1 MNLALTRSKLWE
13 FHWVSCNF
21 NISTHLAHPNCNIG
35 GELRESQD
43 DYRLTSD
50 SVIYVMVVEDLYLEI
65 TDAAVVG
72 ISIVAIVNYS
82 ISTFLLY
89 GRY

>member
-1 MNLALTRSKLWE
+1 MVIYIYRY
-13 FHWVSCNF
+13 
-21 NISTHLAHPNCNIG
+21 STKKIPGECNIG